1 MRPPSQTRAPAPY
14 RIVVQGCFGA
24 APMGPL
30 EGAVVEP
37 HRSDSVLLLDIVDQA
52 HLHGVLQALAD
63 RGIPLLSLERLEP
76 EKI

>member
-1 MRPPSQTRAPAPY
+1 
-14 RIVVQGCFGA
+14 
-24 APMGPL
+24 MGPL

-37 HRSDSVLLLDIVDQA
+37 DRSDSVLLLDIVDQA